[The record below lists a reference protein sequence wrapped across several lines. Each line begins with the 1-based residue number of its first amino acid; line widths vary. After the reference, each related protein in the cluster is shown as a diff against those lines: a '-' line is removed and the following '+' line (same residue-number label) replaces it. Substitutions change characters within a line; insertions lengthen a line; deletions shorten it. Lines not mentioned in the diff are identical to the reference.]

1 MTVRWKVDGESFE
14 RCVEDMILDLSTKE
28 PLGACQWV
36 YLGGRM
42 AQLYKGDPEV
52 YIADLEGNL
61 VSVCYLTPD
70 NHLGTMVHE
79 RARDDQNWWTTKLLP
94 EPGTEVEYVF
104 HSKKP
109 AQHVAR
115 EKRLAQKQAAQKQ
128 AAQKQATEKAKGA
141 GGK

>member
-1 MTVRWKVDGESFE
+1 MCLGVHTQRGSFGTTFRVGRVVDSGTQAKKGERCATRTSFVTRRWTVDGDSFE
-14 RCVEDMILDLSTKE
+14 QCVEDMILDLTTKE

-70 NHLGTMVHE
+70 NHLATMVHE
-79 RARDDQNWWTTKLLP
+79 RARDDQNWWTTKLLRK
-94 EPGTEVEYVF
+94 F
-104 HSKKP
+104 
-109 AQHVAR
+109 
-115 EKRLAQKQAAQKQ
+115 
-128 AAQKQATEKAKGA
+128 
-141 GGK
+141 